1 MLSKVK
7 NILNMKKWARSAPR
21 PRTNDQTL
29 PVTDPPI
36 LPEVERLTLTVEQ
49 SDQTLME
56 SCLPVLE
63 RRTLEQNDQAL
74 TESCLPVL
82 ERRTLEQ
89 NDQTLTESCLPV
101 LERLTLDQNIQ
112 MLAKPCFP
120 PELERLIFEHA
131 ARQNRR
137 AIPSLM
143 RVASRVK
150 EW

>member
-1 MLSKVK
+1 MRKPRGVHAEGYEGTVHSITLLIAILIMLSKVK
-7 NILNMKKWARSAPR
+7 NILNIKKWARPAPR
-21 PRTNDQTL
+21 PQANDQTL
-29 PVTDPPI
+29 PVTSAPI
-36 LPEVERLTLTVEQ
+36 LPEIERLTLTVEQ
-49 SDQTLME
+49 NEQT
-56 SCLPVLE
+56 
-63 RRTLEQNDQAL
+63 L

-82 ERRTLEQ
+82 ERRTA
-89 NDQTLTESCLPV
+89 
-101 LERLTLDQNIQ
+101 RTLDQNIPR
-112 MLAKPCFP
+112 PCFP